1 MPPLAFL
8 SMLFEP
14 YAPMWLTLDIG
25 NSAIKGGMFDQHQ
38 IVDFWRC
45 PYAEWNAQWRERL
58 VTQSQECTRI
68 GISSVVPDR
77 TRELTTLF
85 GDLPV
90 LHVNHRLQLPFALGY
105 KTPGTLGADRLAAAT
120 AAWHIYV
127 ATPRDI
133 LVLDAGTT
141 ITYTVISRDGVLRGG
156 AIGCGPALLGH
167 ALTDGTA
174 QLPLV
179 APQLPSTVIG
189 TSTEE
194 ALQIGILVSYVDQVR
209 GMIARI
215 QDALKDRPIIVAT
228 GGWHGFLLE
237 HASSI
242 DHADPFLVLRGI
254 NLLMSQNLPRP

>member
-8 SMLFEP
+8 NTLFEP
-14 YAPMWLTLDIG
+14 CAPMWLTLDIG
-25 NSAIKGGMFDQHQ
+25 NSAIKSGMFDQHQ
-38 IVDFWRC
+38 IVDSWRC
-45 PYAEWNAQWRERL
+45 PHTEWNEQWRERL

-77 TRELTTLF
+77 TRQLTALL
-85 GDLPV
+85 GDAPV
-90 LHVNHRLQLPFALGY
+90 LHISHSLQLPFVLGY
-105 KTPGTLGADRLAAAT
+105 KTPDTLGADRLAAAA
-120 AAWHIYV
+120 AAWHLYGG
-127 ATPRDI
+127 APRNV

-141 ITYTVISRDGVLRGG
+141 ITYTVIGRDGVLRGG

-167 ALTDGTA
+167 ALADGTA

-189 TSTEE
+189 ASTEE
-194 ALQIGILVSYVDQVR
+194 ALQIGTLVAYVDQVR

-228 GGWHGFLLE
+228 GGWHGFLLK
-237 HASSI
+237 HAPSI
-242 DHADPFLVLRGI
+242 DHADPFLVLRGV
-254 NLLMSQNLPRP
+254 NLLMSQNPP

>member
-1 MPPLAFL
+1 MPLLAFL
-8 SMLFEP
+8 SILFEL

-38 IVDFWRC
+38 IVDSWRC
-45 PYAEWNAQWRERL
+45 PHTEWNAQWRERL
-58 VTQSQECTRI
+58 VTQTRDCSRV

-77 TRELTTLF
+77 TCELATLF
-85 GDLPV
+85 GGLPV
-90 LHVNHRLQLPFALGY
+90 LHVNHRLQLPFVLGY
-105 KTPGTLGADRLAAAT
+105 KAPGTLGADRLAAAA
-120 AAWHIYV
+120 AAWHLYG
-127 ATPRDI
+127 ATPRNI

-156 AIGCGPALLGH
+156 AIGCGPGLLGL
-167 ALTDGTA
+167 ALADGTA

-179 APQLPSTVIG
+179 APQLPATVIG

-194 ALQIGILVSYVDQVR
+194 ALQIGILVAYVDQVR

-215 QDALKDRPIIVAT
+215 QNALKDRPLIVAT

-237 HASSI
+237 HAPSI
-242 DHADPFLVLRGI
+242 DHADPFLVLRGVD
-254 NLLMSQNLPRP
+254 LLMSKNLP